1 MHTEQRARF
10 EAFAVLQ
17 GMHGILQGADEN
29 GFYKSNTVNFAHKV
43 WLAAETPL
51 LARIAELEGQL
62 ADKSKL
68 SLPAE
73 ELKELIYSIHG
84 SHHVGD
90 AQHTKL
96 DIINAQIDSLYSNR
110 EPFVVNAQAKYD
122 ELIYAVCRKFP
133 NESRHETA
141 LRYIK
146 SAESQAITAAG
157 GRCE

>member
-110 EPFVVNAQAKYD
+110 EPFVVK
-122 ELIYAVCRKFP
+122 LPISGYASEAPIGCKIMYADDVK
-133 NESRHETA
+133 
-141 LRYIK
+141 K
-146 SAESQAITAAG
+146 AITAAG